1 MAVIFIY
8 LALLA
13 VAFFFLIVRPQR
25 RQMAARRALVARL
38 EVGDDI
44 ITAGGIY
51 GTILEMSDTSL
62 VVEIGPGMQ
71 ITMAR
76 EAVSG
81 IQVPPESVAD
91 EPADELDLR
100 SDAGASDSTVG
111 DAEVSDAS
119 AVGDRDPSSEDD

>member
-1 MAVIFIY
+1 MIIFIY

-25 RQMAARRALVARL
+25 RQMASRKALIARL

-51 GTILEMSDTSL
+51 GTIVEMSDTAL
-62 VVEIGPGMQ
+62 VVEIAPHTQ
-71 ITMAR
+71 ITLAR

-81 IQVPPESVAD
+81 VQVPPES
-91 EPADELDLR
+91 PSDELDLR
-100 SDAGASDSTVG
+100 SDADASDPVDGDPMVG
-111 DAEVSDAS
+111 DAEVGESP
-119 AVGDRDPSSEDD
+119 VGDRDPSAEDK

>member
-1 MAVIFIY
+1 MIIFIY

-25 RQMAARRALVARL
+25 RQMASRKALIARL

-51 GTILEMSDTSL
+51 GTIVEMSDTTL
-62 VVEIGPGMQ
+62 VVEIAPHTQ
-71 ITMAR
+71 ITLAR

-81 IQVPPESVAD
+81 IQVPPGEASD
-91 EPADELDLR
+91 EVDLR
-100 SDAGASDSTVG
+100 SDPDASDPTVG
-111 DAEVSDAS
+111 DSRAGEAP
-119 AVGDRDPSSEDD
+119 VGDRDPAAEDD